1 MMSIFDSLSYLWIII
16 IISLIIALVSTLAYK
31 YTTDQKKLKRV
42 KEDIKKLREKQKKH
56 VDNQKKFMA
65 IQKEMM
71 TKNTDLMKE
80 SFKPMIYTMIPLI
93 IVLSWMAGNLAF
105 EPINPMQTFQVIA
118 ELNQPE
124 EIRLDLPEQI
134 ELISRNEDTWSLR
147 AKEPGNYQLVFIGET
162 FTETK
167 NILITNSKNYL
178 NPIQNY
184 NSNLKTVTVN
194 HNEVKP
200 FGEAQIFGWK
210 PGWLGTYIIFSII
223 FSIALRKLLRVN

>member
-1 MMSIFDSLSYLWIII
+1 MMAIFDSISYLWILL
-16 IISLIIALVSTLAYK
+16 IISILITLLSTLAYK
-31 YTTDQKKLKRV
+31 YTTDQRKLKRV
-42 KEDIKKLREKQKKH
+42 KEDIKKLRVKQKKH

-93 IVLSWMAGNLAF
+93 LILSWMAGNLAF

-118 ELNQPE
+118 ELDQPE
-124 EIRLDLPEQI
+124 EITLEIPDEI
-134 ELISRNEDTWSLR
+134 EIISRNENVWSLR
-147 AKEPGNYQLVFIGET
+147 ASEPGNYQLVFIGET

-167 NILITNSKNYL
+167 DVLITYSKDYI

-184 NSNLKTVTVN
+184 ESNLNTVTVK

-200 FGEAQIFGWK
+200 FGDAQIFGWR

-223 FSIALRKLLRVN
+223 FSIGLRKLLRVN